1 MSESKLVNRA
11 SEWCYQG
18 VWGLLTRLFL
28 VPDQPP
34 NLPSFDQ
41 EHIEYHRPAPSF
53 LAYKKFLFWIGLFTL
68 DIIFIIAWVVMLV
81 LLPFWGLITAPLWL
95 ALIVL
100 PDIVAYIVLHLA
112 YDTTWYVLS
121 DRSMRIRRGIWTIHE
136 TTITFENVQNVNI
149 VQGPLQRWFG
159 FANLSVSTAGG
170 GSTSEVNAMG
180 AHSGWLEGIANAEE
194 LRKRILEKA
203 QHNAGLGDEPDAHN
217 SVQVTSGAFSKE
229 QITLL
234 EEIHL
239 LTARWQTLATSP
251 QKVR

>member
-1 MSESKLVNRA
+1 MSDSKLVKRA
-11 SEWCYQG
+11 SEWCYHG
-18 VWGLLTRLFL
+18 VWGVLTNLLL

-41 EHIEYHRPAPSF
+41 EQIEYHRPSPSF

-68 DIIFIIAWVVMLV
+68 DIIFIVAWVVLLV
-81 LLPFWGLITAPLWL
+81 LAPFWGLITAPLWL

-100 PDIVAYIVLHLA
+100 PDLIAYIVLHLA

-170 GSTSEVNAMG
+170 GSTTEVSTMG
-180 AHSGWLEGIANAEE
+180 SHSGWLEGIANAEE
-194 LRKRILEKA
+194 LRQRILQKA
-203 QHNAGLGDEPDAHN
+203 QHNAGLGDELESVASANN
-217 SVQVTSGAFSKE
+217 SSGALSQE

-234 EEIHL
+234 HEIHA
-239 LTARWQTLATSP
+239 LTATWRGIASGSQA
-251 QKVR
+251 VR

>member
-1 MSESKLVNRA
+1 MSNDKSKKRV
-11 SEWCYQG
+11 SEWCYHG
-18 VWGLLTRLFL
+18 IWSIFTRFFL

-41 EHIEYHRPAPSF
+41 EQVEYHRPTPSF
-53 LAYKKFLFWIGLFTL
+53 LAYKKFQFWIAL
-68 DIIFIIAWVVMLV
+68 LV
-81 LLPFWGLITAPLWL
+81 LDGIFLGLWIALSIAFPLWGLITAPLWL

-100 PDIVAYIVLHLA
+100 PDIIAYVALHLS

-170 GSTSEVNAMG
+170 GSSSEASGMS
-180 AHSGWLEGIANAEE
+180 AHSGWLEGITNAEE
-194 LRKRILEKA
+194 LRQRILEKA
-203 QHNAGLGDEPDAHN
+203 QHNAGLGDEPDARV
-217 SVQVTSGAFSKE
+217 SLSLPMGSFSRE
-229 QITLL
+229 QIALL
-234 EEIHL
+234 QDIHA
-239 LTARWQTLATSP
+239 LTDQWKKMATG
-251 QKVR
+251 QA